1 MVVWSHGLYPCA
13 ARFTRL
19 VRGYVRRMELLRVIR
34 SAMPSL
40 RLGDDTGISAV
51 GIVLALAAI
60 GLIVVAAIVAFVI
73 PN

>member
-1 MVVWSHGLYPCA
+1 
-13 ARFTRL
+13 
-19 VRGYVRRMELLRVIR
+19 VRRMELLRAMR
-34 SAMPSL
+34 SVMPRLPL
-40 RLGDDTGISAV
+40 RDETGISAV

>member
-1 MVVWSHGLYPCA
+1 M
-13 ARFTRL
+13 
-19 VRGYVRRMELLRVIR
+19 RRMQSLDAIATALRSVR
-34 SAMPSL
+34 VRA
-40 RLGDDTGISAV
+40 GDDAGISAV

>member
-1 MVVWSHGLYPCA
+1 MWSHGLYPCVG
-13 ARFTRL
+13 RFTPRAL
-19 VRGYVRRMELLRVIR
+19 GYVRRMELLRTIG

-40 RLGDDTGISAV
+40 RLPDDAGISAV

>member
-1 MVVWSHGLYPCA
+1 
-13 ARFTRL
+13 
-19 VRGYVRRMELLRVIR
+19 MELLRTIATAIPSAR
-34 SAMPSL
+34 SRIA
-40 RLGDDTGISAV
+40 GDAGISAV